1 MMNKYQEALD
11 IIVEKTDMLNNTC
24 LHLPKCMKNGICHYV
39 GEGLCEDYK
48 RVKLLQELVD
58 KETPVKPKIIKEE
71 KYEWYDIFDGMRFYC
86 PKCENELCC
95 PLQGTKITRCDEC
108 GQRLDWSD
116 E

>member
-11 IIVEKTDMLNNTC
+11 RLNTINMVNFIGDKELIKHKDNDIKT
-24 LHLPKCMKNGICHYV
+24 
-39 GEGLCEDYK
+39 
-48 RVKLLQELVD
+48 LQELVD
-58 KETPVKPKIIKEE
+58 KETPIKPKIIKEE

-108 GQRLDWSD
+108 GQKLDWSD